1 MSKFTISVT
10 PPEERQG
17 GTNLDNIL
25 GSNNN
30 EIIFE
35 SIEDEIVKRKK
46 PREIYMREL
55 GKVNQYNASFNKEM
69 KALIESIH
77 KIKKDIVE
85 KKNKIKSIDGD
96 LSSMEDKQKDL
107 LSSVNKS
114 DKREK
119 TIEDEIFKNIK
130 EMEQLK
136 KDKEELN
143 AQIKHLYEEDLFNL
157 QSKQLEMLKEKKNT
171 IELCISNFEIIKQ
184 NTEPLL
190 KTLSSDTSSFD
201 SIQKEID
208 TLKEKSNKDEEIKK
222 KLKEEISKKLLE
234 TTKYQES
241 LLEEC
246 EKLRIALDEKMKQT
260 IAVNQSIM
268 KANYYLEII
277 DKYGDNYI
285 TIDSKQ
291 KEYNDKKK
299 LFDDKHS
306 EFEDV
311 LNRIATFNKKY
322 TEVCDTLD
330 ENISTME
337 NFINI
342 EIIQSEQIQNYNTE
356 IAKLRENINE
366 NEEKIEILDL
376 ENKALEAEISPLS
389 LKITKYESEKKF
401 IINKKKF
408 DELQALYERI
418 NTMKV
423 EMEKFQEKIK
433 KVQEDICTLEGD
445 NMKMLNEIDNKTKLY
460 IDIDSE
466 LRTEKVHYLK
476 CYESILNEL
485 PGHMKSPAIQ
495 EEIKLIADELDE
507 LNDEFREDNN
517 VINKKITMRLSNIE
531 FPKI

>member
-17 GTNLDNIL
+17 GTNFDNIL
-25 GSNNN
+25 GSNTN

-96 LSSMEDKQKDL
+96 LSTMEDKQKEL

-119 TIEDEIFKNIK
+119 TIEDEIFKNMK

-143 AQIKHLYEEDLFNL
+143 AQIKHLYEEELFNL

-208 TLKEKSNKDEEIKK
+208 ILKEKSNKDEEIKK

-234 TTKYQES
+234 TTKYQEG

-277 DKYGDNYI
+277 DKYGENYL

-322 TEVCDTLD
+322 LEVCDTLD

-342 EIIQSEQIQNYNTE
+342 ETY
-356 IAKLRENINE
+356 
-366 NEEKIEILDL
+366 
-376 ENKALEAEISPLS
+376 
-389 LKITKYESEKKF
+389 
-401 IINKKKF
+401 
-408 DELQALYERI
+408 
-418 NTMKV
+418 
-423 EMEKFQEKIK
+423 
-433 KVQEDICTLEGD
+433 
-445 NMKMLNEIDNKTKLY
+445 
-460 IDIDSE
+460 
-466 LRTEKVHYLK
+466 
-476 CYESILNEL
+476 
-485 PGHMKSPAIQ
+485 
-495 EEIKLIADELDE
+495 
-507 LNDEFREDNN
+507 
-517 VINKKITMRLSNIE
+517 
-531 FPKI
+531 

>member
-1 MSKFTISVT
+1 M
-10 PPEERQG
+10 
-17 GTNLDNIL
+17 
-25 GSNNN
+25 
-30 EIIFE
+30 
-35 SIEDEIVKRKK
+35 
-46 PREIYMREL
+46 
-55 GKVNQYNASFNKEM
+55 
-69 KALIESIH
+69 
-77 KIKKDIVE
+77 
-85 KKNKIKSIDGD
+85 
-96 LSSMEDKQKDL
+96 
-107 LSSVNKS
+107 
-114 DKREK
+114 
-119 TIEDEIFKNIK
+119 
-130 EMEQLK
+130 
-136 KDKEELN
+136 
-143 AQIKHLYEEDLFNL
+143 
-157 QSKQLEMLKEKKNT
+157 
-171 IELCISNFEIIKQ
+171 
-184 NTEPLL
+184 L

-208 TLKEKSNKDEEIKK
+208 ILKEKSNKDEEIKK

-234 TTKYQES
+234 TTKYQEG

-277 DKYGDNYI
+277 DKYGENYL

-322 TEVCDTLD
+322 FEVCDTLD

-356 IAKLRENINE
+356 IAKLRESINE

-389 LKITKYESEKKF
+389 LKITKFESEKKF

-408 DELQALYERI
+408 DELQELYEKI
-418 NTMKV
+418 NTMKA

-433 KVQEDICTLEGD
+433 KVQEDICALEGD

-460 IDIDSE
+460 VDIDSE

-485 PGHMKSPAIQ
+485 PGHMKSPDIQ
-495 EEIKLIADELDE
+495 EEIKLIAEELDE

-531 FPKI
+531 FSKI

>member
-10 PPEERQG
+10 PPDEHKVG
-17 GTNLDNIL
+17 NAFDNIL
-25 GSNNN
+25 SSNNN

-35 SIEDEIVKRKK
+35 SIEEEIVKRKK

-77 KIKKDIVE
+77 KIKKDIIE
-85 KKNKIKSIDGD
+85 KKNKAKSIDGD
-96 LSSMEDKQKDL
+96 LSSKEDKQKSL
-107 LSSVNKS
+107 LSSLSKMAQR
-114 DKREK
+114 DKK
-119 TIEDEIFKNIK
+119 IEEEIITNMK
-130 EMEQLK
+130 EIEELK
-136 KDKEELN
+136 KEKSKLN
-143 AQIKHLYEEDLFNL
+143 LEIKHLYEEDLFNF

-171 IELCISNFEIIKQ
+171 IELCISNFDIIKR
-184 NTEPLL
+184 NTAPLL

-201 SIQKEID
+201 AIQKEL
-208 TLKEKSNKDEEIKK
+208 TELKEKSNKDEEVKK

-268 KANYYLEII
+268 KANYYLELI
-277 DKYGDNYI
+277 DKYGESYI
-285 TIDSKQ
+285 SIDSKE
-291 KEYNDKKK
+291 KEYNEKKK
-299 LFDDKHS
+299 IFDDKHS

-311 LNRIATFNKKY
+311 LNRIEIFNKKY
-322 TEVCDTLD
+322 TQVCDTLE
-330 ENISTME
+330 ENISSME

-342 EIIQSEQIQNYNTE
+342 EIIQSEQIQNYNSE
-356 IAKLRENINE
+356 IAELRERINE

-376 ENKALEAEISPLS
+376 EHKALEAEISPLS
-389 LKITKYESEKKF
+389 LKITKFESEKKF
-401 IINKKKF
+401 IINKKQF
-408 DELQALYERI
+408 DELQSLYDKI
-418 NTMKV
+418 N
-423 EMEKFQEKIK
+423 EMNIEKKKFQEKIK
-433 KVQEDICTLEGD
+433 KVQEDISALEGN
-445 NMKMLNEIDNKTKLY
+445 NMKLLNEIDNKTKLY
-460 IDIDSE
+460 VDIDSE

-485 PGHMKSPAIQ
+485 PGHMKSPDIQ
-495 EEIKLIADELDE
+495 EEVKLIAEELDE

-517 VINKKITMRLSNIE
+517 VISKRMTMRLSNIE